1 MTTTTSSVVART
13 VEVYQI
19 HDLILFKQQMLS
31 WSFQF
36 SICCFLDSNQYQQ
49 QHQSYDCLLAVNP
62 VCNFRPSPAMMN
74 NGTALLNA
82 LQQFLD
88 QHKDWLFG
96 HFNYEF
102 AGTATGALS
111 PANTNKD
118 QIAFPSCYLFQPDT
132 VIQLQANQVT
142 ISCLQ
147 TNPAEVYASIC
158 NTPVNADTLTAGE
171 KESISMKPR
180 FTKEEYL
187 HTIQQL
193 QQHILRG
200 DCYELNFCQE
210 FFAHNTIVQP
220 QTLYKKL
227 TSLSPTPFAAF
238 YRLID
243 QYAICASPERYI
255 RKSDSQIIS
264 QPIKGTSARILHDK
278 EADEQSRLNLHN
290 SAKDRSENVMVVDL
304 VRNDLSKV
312 CEEGSVHVP
321 ELFGIYSFPQVHQM
335 ISTIEGKLLPGIGL
349 SEILEAT
356 FPMGSM
362 TGAPKKRVMELIA
375 RYERSQRGLYS
386 GAIGYINPHGDFD
399 FNVVIRSL
407 FYNSTTHYLSYQV
420 GGGITFYSEASREYE
435 ECLLKAKAIEKALQ

>member
-1 MTTTTSSVVART
+1 
-13 VEVYQI
+13 
-19 HDLILFKQQMLS
+19 MLS

-49 QHQSYDCLLAVNP
+49 QHQSYDCLLAVAP
-62 VCNFRPSPAMMN
+62 VSEFAPSHAVMN
-74 NGTALLNA
+74 NDSDLLHA
-82 LQQFLD
+82 LQQFLK
-88 QHKDWLFG
+88 QHQDWLFG

-102 AGTATGALS
+102 AGSVTGALP
-111 PANTNKD
+111 PANPDTART
-118 QIAFPSCYLFQPDT
+118 AFPSCYLFLPDI
-132 VIQLQANQVT
+132 VIQLQAHQVT

-147 TNPAEVYASIC
+147 SNPAEVYASIST
-158 NTPVNADTLTAGE
+158 TPVNTNAIAGG
-171 KESISMKPR
+171 ESITMQPR
-180 FTKEEYL
+180 FTQEEYL
-187 HTIQQL
+187 QTIRQL

-210 FFAHNTIVQP
+210 FFANDVTVQP
-220 QTLYKKL
+220 QALYQKL
-227 TSLSPTPFAAF
+227 TSLSPTPFAAY
-238 YRLID
+238 YRLAN

-255 RKSDSQIIS
+255 RKSGSQIIS
-264 QPIKGTSARILHDK
+264 QPIKGTSARLLHDA
-278 EADEQSRLNLHN
+278 EADEQSRLNLLH

-335 ISTIEGKLLPGIGL
+335 ISTIEGKLLPDTDL
-349 SEILEAT
+349 SDILEAT

-375 RYERSQRGLYS
+375 QYERSQRGLYS
-386 GAIGYINPHGDFD
+386 GTIGYIDPYGDFD

-407 FYNSTTHYLSYQV
+407 FYNSTTNYLSYQV